1 MDWWYYTGHLF
12 VLFGLRLYLSYNY
25 MEYVYKLN
33 LPKVEH
39 YLRPGYDIQTQITS
53 LITSIDDLSS
63 VFELDK
69 LNFNEYNWK
78 NGSGVVFK
86 KRPNGVD
93 ERIHIDGFEVSK
105 VYGINWMHGGNG
117 GMKYWDNPK
126 NYTIKPV
133 VFDLA
138 GRPRINIETSSLP
151 DKIYPMQ
158 NNCAYLVNASV
169 PHTGYNN
176 HTTESRYAISI
187 RPKYEKRTWK
197 EFVESMKHLIIND

>member
-1 MDWWYYTGHLF
+1 
-12 VLFGLRLYLSYNY
+12 

-39 YLRPGYDIQTQITS
+39 YLRTGYDIQSQITS
-53 LITSIDDLSS
+53 LITSIDDLKS
-63 VFELDK
+63 VFEVDK

-78 NGSGVVFK
+78 DGSGVVFK
-86 KRPNGVD
+86 KRPNGID
-93 ERIHIDGFEVSK
+93 ERIHIDGFEISK
-105 VYGINWMHGGNG
+105 VYGINWVHGGNG

-133 VFDLA
+133 VLDLA

-187 RPKYEKRTWK
+187 RPKYEERTWK
-197 EFVESMKHLIIND
+197 EFVQSMKHLIIND